1 MSASNDCRFLSDA
14 GVMVYLC
21 NLDHRGFLEANVMGH
36 AWDVG
41 WQEAA
46 QGTLL
51 VIIIII

>member
-1 MSASNDCRFLSDA
+1 
-14 GVMVYLC
+14 MVYLG
-21 NLDHRGFLEANVMGH
+21 NLDRRGFPEANVMGH
-36 AWDVG
+36 ARDNV